1 MSRSF
6 CALQVQAEVEARDA
20 GIVVAASPAGDV
32 AHLRNQFN
40 YNDRAAQ
47 VRSVSVACRATM
59 HILHRSQQRAHMTL

>member
-20 GIVVAASPAGDV
+20 GIVVAASPAGDG

-47 VRSVSVACRATM
+47 VRSVSVACRTM